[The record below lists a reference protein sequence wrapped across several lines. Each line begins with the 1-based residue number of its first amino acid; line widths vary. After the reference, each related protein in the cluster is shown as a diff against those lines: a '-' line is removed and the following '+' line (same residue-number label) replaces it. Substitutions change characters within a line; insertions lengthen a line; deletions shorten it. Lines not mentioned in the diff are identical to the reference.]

1 MLVALP
7 AFAAVAAFATLT
19 ALGTRTALTFHI
31 AFGLGQKRLARQFE
45 LVGLGVYADQLA
57 GKYGC
62 GTKRVLYGDDTRG
75 NRR

>member
-45 LVGLGVYADQLA
+45 LVGLGVYADQLDVDLVA
-57 GKYGC
+57 SFRPVSSMVS
-62 GTKRVLYGDDTRG
+62 KRL
-75 NRR
+75 